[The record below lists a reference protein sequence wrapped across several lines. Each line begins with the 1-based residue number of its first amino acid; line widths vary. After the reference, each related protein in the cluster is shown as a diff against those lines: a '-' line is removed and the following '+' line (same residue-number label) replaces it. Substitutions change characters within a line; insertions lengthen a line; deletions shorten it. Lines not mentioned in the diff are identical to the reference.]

1 MRCNECKIDLCTLT
15 KADLKLKSRL
25 KPLRGA
31 CIQTAGSGVADAA
44 VCTYESGINQELFA
58 GQFIGFGQL
67 GAADRD

>member
-58 GQFIGFGQL
+58 GQFVRLGQL

>member
-25 KPLRGA
+25 KPLCGLR
-31 CIQTAGSGVADAA
+31 IQTAGSGFTDAA
-44 VCTYESGINQELFA
+44 VFIYQSGINQGLFA
-58 GQFIGFGQL
+58 GQFVGLGQL